1 MTFTI
6 YGIAYLAVII
16 FVSAVLFRIVSY
28 ISKPMHVR
36 WELYPVAHEG
46 ERASYG
52 GGYLE
57 EVDWWEKE
65 REKSL
70 IGELIYMIKEILFL
84 KAVWENNRTLWYQT
98 YAFHIGIYLSAA
110 SLLLLLLAAI
120 LKIANFGYETII
132 INLINIICPIG
143 MIAGII
149 GAVSLFLRRIYDT
162 SLRNYSSFEHF
173 FNLFIFILTMIL
185 VLINWGW
192 IDPSFAMAIGFI
204 TSIITFTP
212 APIENV
218 FFTLQVLMAS
228 FLIAYI
234 PLTHMSHFFM
244 KYFLYHDIRWGD
256 EPNVNNPKTESKIN
270 VVLNYN
276 VSWSAP
282 HIAGHGKNTWAEVAT
297 FNPMAVPEKKKE

>member
-98 YAFHIGIYLSAA
+98 YAFHIGIYL
-110 SLLLLLLAAI
+110 
-120 LKIANFGYETII
+120 
-132 INLINIICPIG
+132 
-143 MIAGII
+143 
-149 GAVSLFLRRIYDT
+149 
-162 SLRNYSSFEHF
+162 
-173 FNLFIFILTMIL
+173 
-185 VLINWGW
+185 
-192 IDPSFAMAIGFI
+192 
-204 TSIITFTP
+204 
-212 APIENV
+212 
-218 FFTLQVLMAS
+218 
-228 FLIAYI
+228 
-234 PLTHMSHFFM
+234 
-244 KYFLYHDIRWGD
+244 
-256 EPNVNNPKTESKIN
+256 
-270 VVLNYN
+270 
-276 VSWSAP
+276 
-282 HIAGHGKNTWAEVAT
+282 
-297 FNPMAVPEKKKE
+297 